1 MKTDLKV
8 HFYLRKTDEK
18 KNGECPVIGKI
29 TIGKDVAQFSA
40 KVTAKASLWDIVSGR
55 VTGKSK
61 HATEINATLDK
72 INVAVN
78 TSYRKL
84 QETKNTVTAN
94 EVKNAFQG
102 IASQQETLIR
112 YFARHN
118 EDFKKRVSVNR
129 ELSTQVQY
137 ENSLNH
143 LKRFMSLKCKLSD
156 IPFTQLDFSFI
167 EKYDFYLRV
176 ELKLKPNTILGIM
189 RHLRKMIKLAVGESI
204 ITRDPFDG
212 YSPERPK
219 AEQKYLTREELHK
232 IITTPL
238 DHPCRYLT
246 RDMFLFSAFTG
257 LSYVDM
263 CALSVENLT
272 TEQDGSTWIKIPR
285 QKTGTVC
292 SIKLLSIPLMI
303 IEKYKDERKTDKVF
317 NMTNLAGIEANLK
330 VIARLCGIER
340 NLTYHMVR
348 HTYATQTCISQGVPI
363 ETLSKLMGHRSIQ
376 TTQIYTKITN
386 QKVNEDMKKL
396 FTKVNGK
403 YQLIESDI
411 TSDIAHKKF
420 PHWLKVKQIFPEKK

>member
-29 TIGKDVAQFSA
+29 TIGKDVVQFSA
-40 KVTAKASLWDIVSGR
+40 KLTAKASLWDIVSGR

-84 QETKNTVTAN
+84 QEIKNTITAS
-94 EVKNAFQG
+94 EVKNVFQG
-102 IASQQETLIR
+102 IASGQETLIS

-118 EDFKKRVSVNR
+118 EDFKKRVGVNR

-143 LKRFMSLKCKLSD
+143 LKRFMSLKYKLSD

-176 ELKLKPNTILGIM
+176 ELKRKPNTILGIM
-189 RHLRKMIKLAVGESI
+189 RHLRKMIKLATGEGI

-219 AEQKYLTREELHK
+219 AEQKYLTRDELQK

-246 RDMFLFSAFTG
+246 RDMFLFSVFTG
-257 LSYVDM
+257 LAYRDI
-263 CALSVENLT
+263 CNLT
-272 TEQDGSTWIKIPR
+272 EKNIVRASDGVLWIETTR
-285 QKTGTVC
+285 QKTGTPC
-292 SIKLLSIPLMI
+292 EIPLMEI
-303 IEKYKDERKTDKVF
+303 PMQILDKYKG
-317 NMTNLAGIEANLK
+317 LAPDGKLLPMQSCGRLNKNLK
-330 VIARLCGIER
+330 VIAQLCGLKRKLIF
-340 NLTYHMVR
+340 HAGR
-348 HTYATQTCISQGVPI
+348 HTYASEICLSQGVPI
-363 ETLSKLMGHRSIQ
+363 ETVSRMLGHRDLRS
-376 TTQIYTKITN
+376 TQIYAKISN
-386 QKVNEDMKKL
+386 NKISEDTDKL
-396 FTKVNGK
+396 EERIK
-403 YQLIESDI
+403 D
-411 TSDIAHKKF
+411 KF
-420 PHWLKVKQIFPEKK
+420 RLVGVE

>member
-1 MKTDLKV
+1 MKTGLKV

-18 KNGECPVIGKI
+18 KSGECPVIGKI
-29 TIGKDVAQFSA
+29 TIGKDVVQFSA

-61 HATEINATLDK
+61 HATEVNAMLDK
-72 INVAVN
+72 MGVAIN

-84 QETKNTVTAN
+84 QEEKNTITAS

-118 EDFKKRVSVNR
+118 EEFKKRVGVNR

-176 ELKLKPNTILGIM
+176 ELKLKSNTILGIM
-189 RHLRKMIKLAVGESI
+189 RHLRKMIKLTIGEGI

-212 YSPERPK
+212 YSPEKPK
-219 AEQKYLTREELHK
+219 PEQKYLTRDELNK
-232 IITTPL
+232 IMVTSL

-246 RDMFLFSAFTG
+246 RDMFLFSVFTG
-257 LSYVDM
+257 LAYRDI
-263 CALSVENLT
+263 CNLT
-272 TEQDGSTWIKIPR
+272 AKNIVRASDGVLWIETTR
-285 QKTGTVC
+285 QKTGTPC
-292 SIKLLSIPLMI
+292 EIPLMEI
-303 IEKYKDERKTDKVF
+303 PLQILDKYKGLAPDEKLLPMLSCGKL
-317 NMTNLAGIEANLK
+317 NKNLK
-330 VIARLCGIER
+330 VIAKLCNIDRRLIF
-340 NLTYHMVR
+340 HMGR
-348 HTYATQTCISQGVPI
+348 HTYASEICLSQGVPI
-363 ETLSKLMGHRSIQ
+363 ETVSRMLGHRDLRS
-376 TTQIYTKITN
+376 TQIYAKISN
-386 QKVNEDMKKL
+386 DKISEDTDKL
-396 FTKVNGK
+396 EERIK
-403 YQLIESDI
+403 D
-411 TSDIAHKKF
+411 KF
-420 PHWLKVKQIFPEKK
+420 RLVGTEQ

>member
-1 MKTDLKV
+1 MKTELKV
-8 HFYLRKTDEK
+8 HFYPRKTDEK

-40 KVTAKASLWDIVSGR
+40 KLTAKASLWDIVSGR

-84 QETKNTVTAN
+84 QEIKNAITAS

-102 IASQQETLIR
+102 IASGQETLIS

-118 EDFKKRVSVNR
+118 EDFKKRVGVNR

-189 RHLRKMIKLAVGESI
+189 RHLRKMIKLATGEGI

-219 AEQKYLTREELHK
+219 AEQKYLTRDELQK

-246 RDMFLFSAFTG
+246 RDMFLFSVFTG
-257 LSYVDM
+257 LAYRDI
-263 CALSVENLT
+263 CNLT
-272 TEQDGSTWIKIPR
+272 EKNIVRASDGVLWIETTR
-285 QKTGTVC
+285 QKTGTPC
-292 SIKLLSIPLMI
+292 EIPLMEI
-303 IEKYKDERKTDKVF
+303 PMQILDKYKG
-317 NMTNLAGIEANLK
+317 LAPDGKLLPMQSCGRLNKNLK
-330 VIARLCGIER
+330 VIAQLCGLKRKLIF
-340 NLTYHMVR
+340 HAGR
-348 HTYATQTCISQGVPI
+348 HTYASEICLSQGVPI
-363 ETLSKLMGHRSIQ
+363 ETVSRMLGHRDLRS
-376 TTQIYTKITN
+376 TQIYAKISN
-386 QKVNEDMKKL
+386 NKISEDTDKL
-396 FTKVNGK
+396 EERIK
-403 YQLIESDI
+403 D
-411 TSDIAHKKF
+411 KF
-420 PHWLKVKQIFPEKK
+420 RLVGTEQ